1 MVRELQLKNQN
12 FLILKSAENWGKVN
26 MGKFISL
33 SIFLYILRHKTSGMW
48 VALKKMQKARI
59 DFYAKKQMIEEIKI
73 QYYINH
79 PNIIKLYSFF
89 EDEESIYLVIELF
102 ISGHLFSFL
111 EKKKM
116 VEERLVK
123 SIVKQICEG
132 LKHLH
137 MNNIIHRDIKLE
149 NILFQMVIHI

>member
-1 MVRELQLKNQN
+1 
-12 FLILKSAENWGKVN
+12 
-26 MGKFISL
+26 
-33 SIFLYILRHKTSGMW
+33 MW
-48 VALKKMQKARI
+48 VALKKMQKSRI

-102 ISGHLFSFL
+102 ISGHLYSFL

-116 VEERLVK
+116 VE
-123 SIVKQICEG
+123 
-132 LKHLH
+132 
-137 MNNIIHRDIKLE
+137 
-149 NILFQMVIHI
+149 